1 MSLVLASGSSI
12 RHKILNDAKIP
23 FECLVGD
30 DDEPAP
36 NPGESAEDY
45 VCRAAEAK
53 AKGAWKAHS
62 KSRDLS
68 KSMIIGC
75 DQVVR
80 FRGEIL
86 RKVTEAEAAIERLMA
101 FGEEDHELV
110 NGMAVVENG
119 VVTVRRN
126 EIVRLKCRALSR
138 AQIETYVNREQPFS
152 SVACYF
158 LEGEGI
164 KMIERF
170 EGNFFT
176 ALGLPLLAVTDLL
189 AKRQCPLY

>member
-1 MSLVLASGSSI
+1 MSLILASGSSI

-23 FECLVGD
+23 FECLVGAS
-30 DDEPAP
+30 DEPGP
-36 NPGESAEDY
+36 NPEESAEDY

-53 AKGAWKAHS
+53 AMGAWEAHCE
-62 KSRDLS
+62 SRDLS

-80 FRGEIL
+80 FRGQIL
-86 RKVTEAEAAIERLMA
+86 RKVKEPEAAIERLLA

-110 NGMAVVENG
+110 NGLAIVENG
-119 VVTVRRN
+119 EVTVRRH
-126 EIVRLKCRALSR
+126 EIVRLRCRALPR
-138 AQIETYVNREQPFS
+138 EQIETYVQREQPFS

-164 KMIERF
+164 KLIERF

-176 ALGLPLLAVTDLL
+176 ALGLPLLTVTELL
-189 AKRQCPLY
+189 SEKGIALY

>member
-23 FECLVGD
+23 FECLVGEA
-30 DDEPAP
+30 DEPGP

-53 AKGAWKAHS
+53 AMGAWEAHH
-62 KSRDLS
+62 KKHDLS

-86 RKVTEAEAAIERLMA
+86 RKVTETEAAIERLLA

-110 NGMAVVENG
+110 NGMAVIENG
-119 VVTVRRN
+119 QVTVRRN

-138 AQIETYVNREQPFS
+138 EQIETYVNREKPFS

-164 KMIERF
+164 KLIELF

-189 AKRQCPLY
+189 AERQIPLY